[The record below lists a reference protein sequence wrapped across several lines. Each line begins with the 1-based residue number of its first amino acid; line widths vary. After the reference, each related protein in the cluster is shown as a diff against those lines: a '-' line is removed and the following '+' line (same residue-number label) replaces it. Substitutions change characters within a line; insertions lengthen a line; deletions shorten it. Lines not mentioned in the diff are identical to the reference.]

1 MRVTAVDSLDI
12 PGLEPYRTLKGT
24 PPHWRDGFFVAEG
37 GKVVLRLL
45 ESDYQ
50 IVSFLLSPDWYR
62 RLSPGMT
69 GERFADV
76 DVFVAP
82 ERVLDAI
89 TGFAL
94 HQRVMALGRI
104 PENPPIEMFKGS
116 STGGGIHVAVE
127 GIADAEN
134 MGMIVRNCAAFG
146 TESLITGPDSSSPYM
161 RRSVRVSMG
170 AIFSLRTRRVP
181 DLLEALR
188 ELRTSCGWRIIGATP
203 RGGVSSAE
211 SLLGTGDSAPLCL
224 LFGSEGRG
232 LSDRALSGCDALF
245 SIPMRGAVDS
255 LNVANALAVTL
266 YAFLQCLQEARAVKD
281 RS

>member
-1 MRVTAVDSLDI
+1 MRVTTVDSLDI
-12 PGLEPYRTLKGT
+12 PGLEPYRTLKGKT
-24 PPHWRDGFFVAEG
+24 PHWREGFFVAEG
-37 GKVVLRLL
+37 DKVVLRLL
-45 ESDYQ
+45 QSDYQ
-50 IVSFLLSPDWYR
+50 IVSFLLSPDWYK
-62 RLSPGMT
+62 RLSPGMA

-82 ERVLDAI
+82 ERVLDTI

-94 HQRVMALGRI
+94 HQRIMALGRI
-104 PENPPIEMFKGS
+104 PEDPPLEMIKGS
-116 STGGGIHVAVE
+116 ATGGGIHVAVE

-146 TESLITGPDSSSPYM
+146 AESLISGPDSTSPYM

-170 AIFSLRTRRVP
+170 AVFSLRTRRVP
-181 DLLEALR
+181 DLPEALA

-203 RGGVSSAE
+203 RGGVQSPE
-211 SLLGTGDSAPLCL
+211 SLLGTGDPPPLCL

-232 LSDRALSGCDALF
+232 LSDQALSGCDALF
-245 SIPMRGAVDS
+245 SIPMSGAVDS
-255 LNVANALAVTL
+255 LNVANALAVTM
-266 YAFLQCLQEARAVKD
+266 YAFLRCLQDTQAVKD